1 MTDVSEK
8 LFEFKFFD
16 GQVFK
21 GHGAS
26 ERDALV
32 RLGLGEYN
40 PVAYTAREIV
50 AESVPVE
57 KRIDRADE
65 LLARLIDDIGTGP
78 ALDRLR
84 KDALRIKHVLRG
96 LDW

>member
-1 MTDVSEK
+1 MPRSIRGTAVDEPGDV
-8 LFEFKFFD
+8 
-16 GQVFK
+16 
-21 GHGAS
+21 
-26 ERDALV
+26 DA
-32 RLGLGEYN
+32 
-40 PVAYTAREIV
+40 T
-50 AESVPVE
+50 

-84 KDALRIKHVLRG
+84 KDAQRIKHVLRG

>member
-1 MTDVSEK
+1 M
-8 LFEFKFFD
+8 
-16 GQVFK
+16 
-21 GHGAS
+21 
-26 ERDALV
+26 RDDCMPTLESAGCSLDAPDPAL
-32 RLGLGEYN
+32 
-40 PVAYTAREIV
+40 PAPQA
-50 AESVPVE
+50 
-57 KRIDRADE
+57 RIDRADE

>member
-1 MTDVSEK
+1 MTNDVSAAAN
-8 LFEFKFFD
+8 
-16 GQVFK
+16 QR
-21 GHGAS
+21 AA
-26 ERDALV
+26 ERDL
-32 RLGLGEYN
+32 R
-40 PVAYTAREIV
+40 TAIH
-50 AESVPVE
+50 AQS
-57 KRIDRADE
+57 RIDRADE